1 MQATYLHFDTALL
14 PGGWAA
20 NVQIRIAGG
29 VIREIACGVQ
39 AVPGIER
46 HAIGLPGMPNLHSH
60 AFQRGF
66 AGLAE
71 RRAHARDDFW
81 TWRDIMY
88 RFVDRIS
95 PDDLEAVAALAFME
109 MLEGGF
115 THVGEFHYLHRAQDG
130 AFYDDPAAM
139 AARIAAAAEISGIG
153 LTLLP
158 VFYAHSGFGG
168 APPQAGQ
175 KRFVSTPDEFARLVE
190 GSIVA
195 VAGLT
200 NSRVGIAPHSLRAVT
215 RRARDTVSALNDRV
229 DSLDRASDRYV
240 MQSTETVSFAPG
252 SAVLSDDAKHM
263 LDGLV
268 SQSSNLDA
276 TVFEISAYAD
286 ATGSAEY
293 NKELTMRRAQ
303 AIATYLSSRNVPLRS
318 IAPATGFGATDF
330 VATNA
335 TPGGRALN
343 RRAEVKMLMTR
354 GPQ

>member
-1 MQATYLHFDTALL
+1 MQLTTNIPQRARRARTARQARAM
-14 PGGWAA
+14 WA
-20 NVQIRIAGG
+20 
-29 VIREIACGVQ
+29 
-39 AVPGIER
+39 
-46 HAIGLPGMPNLHSH
+46 L
-60 AFQRGF
+60 
-66 AGLAE
+66 AGLCATASAALPAQTPASMSGRTVSYTDGQQGKITGFILT
-71 RRAHARDDFW
+71 RRGDSLLVRDETTRQIALVTFHDGTKIESPSGVFDLDHKRQSDS
-81 TWRDIMY
+81 TLIPGLQIEVKGTGGMRGELMA
-88 RFVDRIS
+88 DRITFRQS
-95 PDDLEAVAALAFME
+95 SLRVAN
-109 MLEGGF
+109 
-115 THVGEFHYLHRAQDG
+115 Q
-130 AFYDDPAAM
+130 
-139 AARIAAAAEISGIG
+139 IAA
-153 LTLLP
+153 
-158 VFYAHSGFGG
+158 
-168 APPQAGQ
+168 GQ
-175 KRFVSTPDEFARLVE
+175 VDLRAMEHRTQTMTTANRD
-190 GSIVA
+190 
-195 VAGLT
+195 
-200 NSRVGIAPHSLRAVT
+200 SLRAVT